1 MRDSKVLITLELQET
16 ASLAVVKAKRGD
28 TGRKLQV
35 MLADG
40 GAPYSISQDCYAV
53 FTGKKPDGTV
63 LYNRCAVA
71 DNVIEYVFSEQTC
84 SAPGRIP
91 AEIRLYGN
99 DEKLLTSAYFVL
111 EVHDTVFHED
121 DVISQDEMNALDALV
136 METTALK
143 TEIEEK
149 LESGAFVG
157 PQGPQGPRGQD
168 GTVAFEELTNA
179 QRESLRGEPGLDGQ
193 DGKDGKD
200 GKDGAD
206 GAPGATGATG
216 PAGPSGPAGS
226 NGAPGKSAY
235 AYAQDGGYSGSE
247 AEFAQKLAKEYALL
261 KDFQDH
267 TGNKNNPHKVTA
279 AQAGALADTVPH
291 VLEQGTSTGGSGIW
305 SYRTWSDGLAECW
318 GFASETTGTGD
329 TSGTSKFAGGDVW
342 YQFYK
347 ETFPFTNGFDGLP
360 AAFIGPMEKD
370 TGTAMGAIES
380 LTSTTIRVELI
391 GAEKTVKSGC
401 YIHAIGKLAK

>member
-121 DVISQDEMNALDALV
+121 DVISKDEMNALDALV
-136 METTALK
+136 LETTALK

-149 LESGAFVG
+149 LENGAFIGPEG

-206 GAPGATGATG
+206 GAPG
-216 PAGPSGPAGS
+216 
-226 NGAPGKSAY
+226 KSAY

-247 AEFAQKLAKEYALL
+247 AEFAQKLAAEYASLAA
-261 KDFQDH
+261 FQNH
-267 TGNKNNPHKVTA
+267 TSNQQNPHKVTA
-279 AQAGALADTVPH
+279 AQAGALADTIPH
-291 VLEQGTSTGGSGIW
+291 VIERGTSGIW
-305 SYRTWSDGLAECW
+305 TYRRWDNNFFECW
-318 GFASETTGTGD
+318 GTIPYDAETQPEIPNTSSFGIGQVPYRAYKHSFPCEF
-329 TSGTSKFAGGDVW
+329 SGTPKVM
-342 YQFYK
+342 
-347 ETFPFTNGFDGLP
+347 
-360 AAFIGPMEKD
+360 IGPSSSGVGLSSGGVDAVTAKSVTVAVFGLD
-370 TGTAMGAIES
+370 TAI
-380 LTSTTIRVELI
+380 
-391 GAEKTVKSGC
+391 KSGC
-401 YIHAIGKLAK
+401 HVYACGTWKQYL